1 MANTVA
7 SLNRIN
13 RVLTMQSRLNQ
24 AIVRAESPDDLY
36 VEACRVAVECGLFK
50 YAWIGIADLV
60 SDHTRILSDWGDSGS
75 AAKIDPGEMA
85 ALVRNTGE
93 PFICKDIGAIKA
105 GQLGREDLLARGFQ
119 SVAVLPLFESGQV
132 AGVFSLYSNHTV
144 YFDET
149 IVGLLN
155 EVAADISFALKHMLN
170 EQRRLAAESK
180 LHYLAFYDSQTG
192 LPNRTLLEQRL
203 PQLAEKADQ
212 RKCSLCLF
220 IIKLQRIE
228 KIVQILGSLAAD
240 EVIRTLG
247 LRLESCRTHESMV
260 AQLGMNE
267 FAIVVLELNDE
278 KAIDAFAWQMQRVL
292 EEPVKIEGKEV
303 LLQIGAGVAI
313 YPRHEHDIRYLL
325 RRAHVAAERAVT
337 EGKLRLYSPD
347 LDRDL
352 EQRMQMEVELHRAL
366 ENGEFDLHYQP
377 QLNLKTGAVVGVEAL
392 LRWRHPQH
400 GVLPPAQFIPL
411 LEQNGLMPEV
421 GDWVLRTACKQASA
435 WQKQGLEPLRMAV
448 NLSAQQFHLANLVDL
463 VKAALDDSGLEPE
476 FLELELTETLI
487 FENAERTIQTMH
499 ALKKLGVTLSL
510 DDFGTG
516 YSSLSY
522 LRRYP
527 IDRIKIDQSF
537 VREMTEHPG
546 SAALVRSILAMATAL
561 GLDTIAEG
569 VETAGQVGYLRKQ
582 LCKEIQGYLFSHP
595 LPSLEL
601 TELLREGAGMQADA
615 EASAAGY
622 TLLAVDD
629 EAGILA
635 ALKRVFR
642 RENWQV
648 LTATSAAEGFE
659 CMASHEVGVV
669 LCDHRMVGVTGT
681 EFLGRVKAMYPD
693 TVRILL
699 TGYSDFTSVIDA
711 VNRGDLYKV
720 ICKPFDD
727 DSLRENVREA
737 FRRYEVFAENRR
749 LMRQLEALEQRHP
762 QED

>member
-1 MANTVA
+1 MSNALA
-7 SLNRIN
+7 SLNRVN
-13 RVLTMQSRLNQ
+13 CALTMLSRINQ
-24 AIVRAESPDDLY
+24 AVVRAESLGDLY
-36 VEACRVAVECGLFK
+36 VEACRIAVECGLFN

-60 SDHTRILSDWGDSGS
+60 NDRMRMLSDWGNPGS
-75 AAKIDPGEMA
+75 VTKIDPGEMA
-85 ALVRNTGE
+85 DIVRSTGE
-93 PFICKDIGAIKA
+93 PFISKDICALEEGRF
-105 GQLGREDLLARGFQ
+105 GREDLLARGFQ
-119 SVAVLPLFESGQV
+119 SAAVLPLFDGGQV
-132 AGVFSLYSNHTV
+132 TSVFSLYSGHTLH
-144 YFDET
+144 FDET
-149 IVGLLN
+149 IISVLT
-155 EVAADISFALKHMLN
+155 EVAADISFASKRMLN
-170 EQRRLAAESK
+170 EQHRLAAETK
-180 LHYLAFYDSQTG
+180 LHYLEFYNSQTG

-220 IIKLQRIE
+220 IVKLQGIE
-228 KIVQILGSLAAD
+228 KIVQILGSLSAD
-240 EVIRTLG
+240 EVIRSLG
-247 LRLESCRTHESMV
+247 LRLESRRAHEGMV

-267 FAIVVLELNDE
+267 FAVIVLGLNDE
-278 KAIDAFAWQMQRVL
+278 KAIDAFAWQMQRIL
-292 EEPVKIEGKEV
+292 EEPVKVEDKEV
-303 LLQIGAGVAI
+303 LLQISTGVAI
-313 YPRHEHDIRYLL
+313 YPRHEHDIRFLL

-352 EQRMQMEVELHRAL
+352 EQRMQLEVELHRAL
-366 ENGEFDLHYQP
+366 EHSEFDLHYQP
-377 QLNLKTGAVVGVEAL
+377 QLNLKTGAIVGVEAL
-392 LRWRHPQH
+392 LRWQHPQH
-400 GVLPPAQFIPL
+400 GLIPPAQFIPL

-421 GDWVLRTACKQASA
+421 GNWVLRTACKQASA
-435 WQKQGLEPLRMAV
+435 WQKQGLDPVRMAV
-448 NLSAQQFHLANLVDL
+448 NLSAQQFQITDL
-463 VKAALDDSGLEPE
+463 VESVRTALYDSGLEPE
-476 FLELELTETLI
+476 FLELELTEGLI
-487 FENAERTIQTMH
+487 FENAEKTIQIMH
-499 ALKKLGVTLSL
+499 DLKKLGVTLSL

-569 VETAGQVGYLRKQ
+569 VETIGQVGYLRKQ
-582 LCKEIQGYLFSHP
+582 LCKEMQGYLFSRP
-595 LPSLEL
+595 LPCPEL
-601 TELLREGAGMQADA
+601 TELLRQRAGLQADR
-615 EASAAGY
+615 EISEAGY

-629 EAGILA
+629 ETSILS

-659 CMASHEVGVV
+659 RLASHEVGVV
-669 LCDHRMVGVTGT
+669 LCDQRMVGVTGT

-699 TGYSDFTSVIDA
+699 TGYSDFSSVIDA

-727 DSLRENVREA
+727 VPLRENVREA

-749 LMRQLEALEQRHP
+749 LIRQLEAFEKRYP
-762 QED
+762 QEH